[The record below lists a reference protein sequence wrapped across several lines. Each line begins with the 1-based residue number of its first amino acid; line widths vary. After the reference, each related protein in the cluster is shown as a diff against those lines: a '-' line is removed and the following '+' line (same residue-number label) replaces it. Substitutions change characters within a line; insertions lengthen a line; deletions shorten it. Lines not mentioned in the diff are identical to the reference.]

1 MKSTFHA
8 HQSLVLDSVAVC
20 SFIDK
25 REIGIFFFFIDIRSL
40 GCGATVSFFHVF
52 GDYLCPK
59 YRATESK
66 SFIRFLSDH
75 PLNLECRKKKERKKT
90 RMGMLYENHKLNPRW
105 IIKWLVDHEY
115 FFDNTWNEE
124 FFFFFFTS
132 ISLNKKLQFRI
143 SRNDLA
149 HKTTY
154 IQHFLSKEL
163 ALICFFILRKYF
175 ELLSQWQ
182 SIVQL

>member
-90 RMGMLYENHKLNPRW
+90 RMGMLYENHKLNPR
-105 IIKWLVDHEY
+105 
-115 FFDNTWNEE
+115 
-124 FFFFFFTS
+124 
-132 ISLNKKLQFRI
+132 
-143 SRNDLA
+143 
-149 HKTTY
+149 
-154 IQHFLSKEL
+154 
-163 ALICFFILRKYF
+163 
-175 ELLSQWQ
+175 
-182 SIVQL
+182 